1 MKTSK
6 INRKY
11 WLDIA
16 KGIAIFLMVIGHTS
30 IPNAVSNFIYAFHMP
45 LFFIA
50 SGLASNYDRHTW
62 DEYVKHKSYTIML
75 PFLSYSVIVILLQYS
90 IGALDATNFLK
101 TGWGGYAL
109 WFAPILYFA
118 SILTMLICRIRN
130 NYIRLAMML
139 SMLLMG
145 YGLCHYKI
153 VLPWSLSTV
162 PYATFLILVGNE
174 LKYYSRMIETENH
187 NWVIAA
193 AFIVTV
199 VISHFYRLEL
209 AWNNIIPIIPLTVG
223 AIVGTLM
230 IFRLSVWIEQHMKR
244 CSSILQAI
252 GKETYIL
259 VAFSQVIIMYINHFF
274 MINVLWK
281 YVILVVVLI
290 FLKYAKDWINRLV
303 KVKIL

>member
-1 MKTSK
+1 
-6 INRKY
+6 
-11 WLDIA
+11 
-16 KGIAIFLMVIGHTS
+16 
-30 IPNAVSNFIYAFHMP
+30 
-45 LFFIA
+45 
-50 SGLASNYDRHTW
+50 
-62 DEYVKHKSYTIML
+62 
-75 PFLSYSVIVILLQYS
+75 
-90 IGALDATNFLK
+90 
-101 TGWGGYAL
+101 
-109 WFAPILYFA
+109 
-118 SILTMLICRIRN
+118 
-130 NYIRLAMML
+130 
-139 SMLLMG
+139 MG
-145 YGLCHYKI
+145 YGLCHYQI
-153 VLPWSLSTV
+153 VLPWTLSAV

-174 LKYYSRMIETENH
+174 LKHIQKWIETGKSLLG
-187 NWVIAA
+187 IAA

-199 VISHFYRLEL
+199 VISHFYRLDL